1 MPIRGFSLDGRHA
14 LQEGFLI
21 QPKLTSSLNL
31 ATVDWLFPRKRASP
45 SELDAKVAEFHGG
58 ALGVFVEEATFQ
70 ISSPV
75 AQPRQ
80 APARKI
86 LDEGTKDGPVGVGVL
101 VILMSSCQISEQLYP
116 RKPEARDAR

>member
-1 MPIRGFSLDGRHA
+1 MSSLDKLLASARDSDSKIKVGYEVECLTLRESFLHYHIGRDADKGFSNAEVAQLD
-14 LQEGFLI
+14 
-21 QPKLTSSLNL
+21 S
-31 ATVDWLFPRKRASP
+31 
-45 SELDAKVAEFHGG
+45 G

-80 APARKI
+80 ATARKI
-86 LDEGTKDGPVGVGVL
+86 LDEGTKDRPVRVGVL

-116 RKPEARDAR
+116 RKPEARNAR